1 MQPFSILLTR
11 VPGILR
17 LTPPVAALVA
27 LALLAGACKSAQ
39 GGEEGDNAGP
49 VKVKLDC
56 DASPPRLILTSRE
69 TGKKTEE
76 GAVELPADKT
86 CDQAEDLADRDLRKL
101 PRVGEWL
108 FYHENSTQI
117 FYRGEFVAGKR
128 EGEFRFFDTEG
139 RLNRT
144 IQYTN
149 GEKTGLEVGF
159 FPGTQEWKERGQN
172 SSGKRTGVW
181 EFRPARDSDCISRGA
196 FESNEKTGPWEEC
209 ELSDQTRKY
218 YLAFRGSYRNGLRD
232 GPAQMLGS
240 DGALAAEGRF
250 VADLSPECTANPP
263 EGKKENC
270 GKRTGQWKFY
280 HAGGRL
286 AMTGSYNPATG
297 RRSGVWTEYY
307 RSGEKMAEGPR
318 DHTRNGRWTFYAR
331 NGQLLGQFNF
341 EGNDFTP
348 RAAVLYE
355 NGRKVGEG
363 PIAVG
368 LVKYDAD
375 KDEIVLSTMVRT
387 GQWTLYDA
395 NGARIGEGEL
405 VNSRKQGRWQELRNG
420 RWQTVCYMIGRERPC
435 D

>member
-1 MQPFSILLTR
+1 MQPFSISLTS
-11 VPGILR
+11 VPAILR
-17 LTPPVAALVA
+17 AALPAALVA
-27 LALLAGACKSAQ
+27 FALNLGACKSAQ
-39 GGEEGDNAGP
+39 GGAEGENAGP
-49 VKVKLDC
+49 VKVELDC

-86 CDQAEDLADRDLRKL
+86 CEQAEDLADRDLRKL

-128 EGEFRFFDTEG
+128 EGEFRFFDAEG

-144 IQYTN
+144 IQYAN
-149 GEKTGLEVGF
+149 GEKTGLETGY

-172 SSGKRTGVW
+172 AAGKRTGVW
-181 EFRPARDSDCISRGA
+181 EFRAARDSDCISRGA

-240 DGALAAEGRF
+240 DGAIVAEGRF
-250 VADLSPECTANPP
+250 AADLSPECTANPP

-331 NGQLLGQFNF
+331 NGQLIGQFNF

-355 NGRKVGEG
+355 NGRKIGEG

-368 LVKYDAD
+368 LVKYDAE

-405 VNSRKQGRWQELRNG
+405 VNSRKQGRWQELRQG